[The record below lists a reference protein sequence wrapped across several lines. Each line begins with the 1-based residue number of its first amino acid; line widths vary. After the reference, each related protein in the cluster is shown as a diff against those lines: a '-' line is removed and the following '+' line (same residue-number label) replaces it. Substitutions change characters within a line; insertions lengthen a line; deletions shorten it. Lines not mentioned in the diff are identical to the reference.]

1 MGKEFNYT
9 GNPVTGAD
17 VGKLLKKFPELL
29 EQGAALPPRQT
40 SLGTERAAKTDR
52 EGRHLIRESI
62 IQKAVVRVLNQAS
75 LTKQA
80 TYHTFRHAFA

>member
-40 SLGTERAAKTDR
+40 SLGTERAVKTGK
-52 EGRHLIRESI
+52 EGRYLIRESV
-62 IQKAVVRVLNQAS
+62 IQKAVVGAVSKAG
-75 LTKQA
+75 LTKRA
-80 TYHTFRHAFA
+80 TGHTFRHAFA